1 MTADT
6 FRFVWTA
13 IILYCLGSA
22 APAVML
28 GGATWGKAL
37 ASTITSIMLGSL
49 IFVCMFAV
57 IALLH
62 AGYTEARSR
71 ITRYRTA

>member
-1 MTADT
+1 MTDIE
-6 FRFVWTA
+6 RLMN
-13 IILYCLGSA
+13 IGSA

-28 GGATWGKAL
+28 GGATWGQAL

-49 IFVCMFAV
+49 VFACMFSIV
-57 IALLH
+57 ALLH
-62 AGYTEARSR
+62 AGYTEARTR